1 MRQKPPTMT
10 VIDEDFNASRIIS
23 PTIGRDMT
31 IELISYGLK
40 HGPLLRDVDHS
51 YDARHLPNPYKMIA
65 LRDLDGRD
73 PRVSHVVFGSTESW
87 DFLGNILDNLMD
99 DDVKAIS
106 VYCHG
111 GHHRSV
117 AVVEEL
123 AASLRIMKKDVKVT
137 HRDI

>member
-1 MRQKPPTMT
+1 M
-10 VIDEDFNASRIIS
+10 S
-23 PTIGRDMT
+23 

-40 HGPLLRDVDHS
+40 QGPLQQEVDLS

-73 PRVSHVVFGSTESW
+73 PRVSHVVFSSTESW
-87 DFLGNILDNLMD
+87 DFLGNILDKVLD
-99 DDVKAIS
+99 DEVQTVS
-106 VYCHG
+106 VFCHG

-117 AVVEEL
+117 AVIEEL
-123 AASLRIMKKDVKVT
+123 AASLRLMKYDVEVT

>member
-1 MRQKPPTMT
+1 M
-10 VIDEDFNASRIIS
+10 S
-23 PTIGRDMT
+23 
-31 IELISYGLK
+31 IELISYGIK
-40 HGPLLRDVDHS
+40 HGPLHREVDLS

-87 DFLGNILDNLMD
+87 DFLGNILDKVLD
-99 DDVKAIS
+99 DEVQTVS
-106 VYCHG
+106 VFCHG

-117 AVVEEL
+117 AVIEEL
-123 AASLRIMKKDVKVT
+123 AASLRLMKYDVEVT